1 MAGVNNGVPAG
12 EQGLPGQAAVPSEAG
27 PERAQAGGGATG
39 GESNIVFKK
48 KAPSK
53 NVRRRAR
60 DDGDD
65 DDAAGG
71 ASAVVKKS
79 SKQPRWEKDAG
90 TPDEAGAQKKAGFV
104 FDSSRQVQVVGDAG
118 ATRTNEMETEF
129 DKDGRALREQQLK
142 KAGQGKEVDDK
153 VYRGM
158 NAYTDHR
165 AGFRREHTIAGEKG
179 GGAHGPLR
187 ASAHL
192 RASVRFD
199 YQPDLCKDYKETGYC
214 GFGDACKFMHDRGD
228 YKSGWQME
236 KEWDEKE
243 KLRKARLAQ
252 GVEEEQE
259 DDDEDSDED
268 ALPFACFI
276 CRQPFKDPVV
286 VGHR

>member
-1 MAGVNNGVPAG
+1 MAAADDSVPG
-12 EQGLPGQAAVPSEAG
+12 REQGLPGQAAVPREMDS
-27 PERAQAGGGATG
+27 ERAQAGSGVAG

-65 DDAAGG
+65 DDAAEG

-79 SKQPRWEKDAG
+79 SKQPRWEKDV
-90 TPDEAGAQKKAGFV
+90 GAADDAAVQKKAGFV
-104 FDSSRQVQVVGDAG
+104 FESSRQVQVGGDAG
-118 ATRTNEMETEF
+118 ATRTNEMETAF

-142 KAGQGKEVDDK
+142 KAEQGKEVDDK

-228 YKSGWQME
+228 YKSGQELSRDFESSMGP
-236 KEWDEKE
+236 
-243 KLRKARLAQ
+243 RL
-252 GVEEEQE
+252 
-259 DDDEDSDED
+259 
-268 ALPFACFI
+268 
-276 CRQPFKDPVV
+276 
-286 VGHR
+286 